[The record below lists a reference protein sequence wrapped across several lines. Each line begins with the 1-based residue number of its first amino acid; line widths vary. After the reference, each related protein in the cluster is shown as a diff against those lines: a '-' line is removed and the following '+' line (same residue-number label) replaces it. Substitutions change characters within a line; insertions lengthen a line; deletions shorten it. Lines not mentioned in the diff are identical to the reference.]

1 MFPPCEQVQTHYL
14 MFLFSVCPELIVF
27 TADLLTAP
35 EREGR
40 IAADID
46 EDLENYRD

>member
-14 MFLFSVCPELIVF
+14 MFLISVCPELIVGPVF

-35 EREGR
+35 EREGQ
-40 IAADID
+40 IAARID
-46 EDLENYRD
+46 EDL